1 MTLPMVCDNMPCNP
15 VNCGDNR
22 EQVYTKLS

>member
-1 MTLPMVCDNMPCNP
+1 SNVLRCL

-22 EQVYTKLS
+22 EKEKEHIA